1 MGRII
6 KREMNQINW
15 LHHSRL
21 IDLGRG
27 REGKERT
34 ICENKNRAKYF
45 YKRSYNL
52 MNFTGEKYSQVGVIT
67 RDYHVVNKEKRIIWT
82 IIDCLSP
89 DV

>member
-1 MGRII
+1 MGKII

-45 YKRSYNL
+45 YGRSHNL
-52 MNFTGEKYSQVGVIT
+52 VDFAGEKYSQVKVIM
-67 RDYHVVNKEKRIIWT
+67 RDYHVVDKEKRII
-82 IIDCLSP
+82 
-89 DV
+89 